1 MADPRQPCQRHHG
14 YLYAVVSQCSSV
26 ESGYSCGESSF
37 GFGPRQPYQHHR
49 GYLYAVVSQRIVV
62 VSQCSSGESVYSCGE
77 SSFG

>member
-1 MADPRQPCQRHHG
+1 M
-14 YLYAVVSQCSSV
+14 VSQCSSV

-37 GFGPRQPYQHHR
+37 GFGPRQPCQHHR

-77 SSFG
+77 SSFGCFGSSVVAVFPQEFGE